1 MLSQMVQLSTERRRR
16 TISGQSY
23 NNATDMNRAD
33 RSPLCSRAQNGVAR
47 QEVREEKMSSTVN
60 PPVVPPVALEPYQSR
75 GFISPGFIASAALL
89 IGSMLVAA
97 YRQQEWEFP
106 LVRALNTFARH
117 SMLLDR
123 TMHALTTRDLLQGVP
138 FIGLI
143 WFLWFAGDDTAP
155 RARLLVGTI
164 AASFAGVLSRI
175 IQIELPTHLR
185 PLHQAQLGFVL
196 PFGVEPDA
204 LNHFNS
210 FPSDHG
216 AVFFTLCAVIWRER
230 PQLGMAAFAWAAIID
245 FARVYEGFHF
255 PSDVIGSIAVGL
267 LILYMCQ
274 PVHGV
279 RAVSRALAFAQ
290 NRAAWF
296 YLAAFV
302 MTYQI
307 ATLFDDLREIG
318 RGMSAVLLHHDVFNG
333 S

>member
-1 MLSQMVQLSTERRRR
+1 
-16 TISGQSY
+16 
-23 NNATDMNRAD
+23 
-33 RSPLCSRAQNGVAR
+33 
-47 QEVREEKMSSTVN
+47 MSSAVN
-60 PPVVPPVALEPYQSR
+60 PLVAIARYRSR
-75 GFISPGFIASAALL
+75 GLVSPGFIATILL
-89 IGSMLVAA
+89 LTGSMLVAA

-106 LVRALNTFARH
+106 LVRVLNRFAHH

-143 WFLWFAGDDTAP
+143 WFLWFTSEDAAL

-164 AASFAGVLSRI
+164 AAACAGVLSRI
-175 IQIELPTHLR
+175 IQLELPTHLR

-196 PFGVEPDA
+196 PFGVEPDT
-204 LNHFNS
+204 LNHFSS

-230 PQLGMAAFAWAAIID
+230 PQLGIAAFVWAVIID
-245 FARVYEGFHF
+245 FARVYEGYHF
-255 PSDVIGSIAVGL
+255 PSDVIGSIVLGWLVLYLCQAVHSAR
-267 LILYMCQ
+267 
-274 PVHGV
+274 P
-279 RAVSRALAFAQ
+279 VSRVLVLAQ
-290 NRAAWF
+290 DRAAWF
-296 YLAAFV
+296 YMTAFV

-307 ATLFDDLREIG
+307 ATLFDDVREIG